1 VSDISA
7 EEILAELQALQ
18 DDPEKL
24 KAKAAEL
31 AVQVAS
37 EAEQVSGVSAH
48 VLSELASD
56 LEAVAEDGNLSVLEE
71 KVARGTAGAVKP
83 GVKSLSPGG
92 MSGGTGASIK
102 WIEALVAE
110 GENEE
115 EVSLTQTLEEY
126 LEELAESETAAET
139 AESAENTPTAP
150 KIEFSGNRTLN
161 FYGGLEQYFS
171 FSLTA

>member
-37 EAEQVSGVSAH
+37 EAEQASGVSAH
-48 VLSELASD
+48 VLAELASD

-71 KVARGTAGAVKP
+71 KVARGAAGALKP

-110 GENEE
+110 EE
-115 EVSLTQTLEEY
+115 DEVSLTQTLEEY
-126 LEELAESETAAET
+126 LEELAESEAAAEA

-150 KIEFSGNRTLN
+150 KIEFSSNRTLN